1 MATSNIYQGPRRG
14 QSQNTKTYDYGL
26 RYVDINIHSEAL
38 VKRLKSNKLYKLKKY
53 KARHLY
59 KYTETQMKLLNKAA
73 TLIKNKGEIIY
84 MVCSFFEQETTTQI
98 KKFLTLNKNF
108 TIIKFDKKNNE
119 NENLIDENGFINIV
133 PCTLKNNIRIDGFF
147 AAKLKRND

>member
-1 MATSNIYQGPRRG
+1 
-14 QSQNTKTYDYGL
+14 
-26 RYVDINIHSEAL
+26 
-38 VKRLKSNKLYKLKKY
+38 
-53 KARHLY
+53 
-59 KYTETQMKLLNKAA
+59 
-73 TLIKNKGEIIY
+73 
-84 MVCSFFEQETTTQI
+84 MVCSFFEQETTKQI

-108 TIIKFDKKNNE
+108 TIIKFDKKKNE

>member
-1 MATSNIYQGPRRG
+1 
-14 QSQNTKTYDYGL
+14 
-26 RYVDINIHSEAL
+26 
-38 VKRLKSNKLYKLKKY
+38 
-53 KARHLY
+53 
-59 KYTETQMKLLNKAA
+59 MKLLNKAA

-84 MVCSFFEQETTTQI
+84 MVCSFFEQETTKQI

-108 TIIKFDKKNNE
+108 TIIKFEKDRNE
-119 NENLIDENGFINIV
+119 NEGLIDENGFINIV